1 MFIDKL
7 LGLETKEEKRLRLIK
22 NDVIGEL
29 NRDKIF
35 PSRYLDDFR
44 NDEDI
49 IKDDQIVELTLNV
62 YHSLHDMGFNPSID
76 NIINHVIKVI
86 NL

>member
-22 NDVIGEL
+22 NDVENEL
-29 NRDKIF
+29 NRKNIF
-35 PSRYLDDFR
+35 PSCYWDDFR
-44 NDEDI
+44 TDQEILEDN
-49 IKDDQIVELTLNV
+49 KIVELTLNV
-62 YHSLHDMGFNPSID
+62 YYAVYNMGFTPDID
-76 NIINHVIKVI
+76 NIINCVMNII